1 MPLFDRN
8 RSIFEI
14 LLRDIAMKS
23 LNYQVKLM
31 TLVMVYIQI
40 GAKGNIL
47 ILTIRHQHAESC
59 KHWSYSVLF
68 CDSNVQSETVTY
80 AAHLYSYLV

>member
-1 MPLFDRN
+1 
-8 RSIFEI
+8 
-14 LLRDIAMKS
+14 MKS

-59 KHWSYSVLF
+59 KRWSYSVLF